1 MCATDPLK
9 SGDEGKDDDVS
20 AQTRSKSKSKTPS
33 KKRKS
38 STSEKKK
45 SHSSSEPSP
54 KKAKGAVTEEKVRF
68 SFDEVLSHLF
78 INTFN
83 FKPIHFHRLVHHP
96 KLTT

>member
-1 MCATDPLK
+1 MFAAVPLK

-20 AQTRSKSKSKTPS
+20 AQAWSKSKSEKPS

-54 KKAKGAVTEEKVRF
+54 KKAKGAVIEDKVRF
-68 SFDEVLSHLF
+68 VLSMKYYLIYSSTPLILIPHTF
-78 INTFN
+78 IAWRF
-83 FKPIHFHRLVHHP
+83 I
-96 KLTT
+96 